1 MALLTFLVKRFL
13 VRCQVSNCNILGA
26 CHIDFSRYRGT
37 TMKNPGCTPVNLY
50 RIVKSSPTTNNKWD
64 EMIYHILHGSAA
76 VPLRQQ
82 KNAWQHIIMLVL
94 PCLALLLPFLDHS
107 AGHLPQ
113 ETYSLSAF
121 GLISISGGLE
131 PHERLPKTLNK
142 AFQSYPGICWN
153 GCVRIVCWVQI
164 QIKGNLSS
172 PNKLT
177 VTWNIVY
184 S

>member
-1 MALLTFLVKRFL
+1 MPHWFF
-13 VRCQVSNCNILGA
+13 QVP
-26 CHIDFSRYRGT
+26 GT

-50 RIVKSSPTTNNKWD
+50 RIVQSSPTTNNKWD

-94 PCLALLLPFLDHS
+94 PCLALLLPFLNHS
-107 AGHLPQ
+107 TGHLPQ
-113 ETYSLSAF
+113 EAYSLSAF

-153 GCVRIVCWVQI
+153 GCVRIVCRVQI